1 MLDRICLGQVARK
14 HHTVLRDDKGQLLYE
29 HCLTRR
35 GFDGAYSILYER
47 SLPPRDAALRS
58 ASLAPTGDLVP
69 DASGERPS
77 LLSRRHFFGGR
88 VLAGSGGGD
97 HISTRRLL
105 FVNDD
110 VAVGICRPQRALPRY
125 FSNGDGDDLFFVHAG
140 RGTLETIFGPLRYGP
155 GDYLLIPRGTTY
167 RVVPDPASAA
177 DGGPGAASDPLWL
190 VIEGRSYMEIPPNF
204 RNPVGQLRMDAPYS
218 HRDFRR
224 PERLPGGSSPDFTP
238 GSYPILI
245 KRGGTYHEVVRDRDP
260 LDIAG
265 WDGAVY
271 PIALSIHDYQPK
283 TGRVHLPPTTF
294 STFVGGGFI
303 VCSFVPR
310 LVDFDENAIP
320 CPYPHSS
327 PDCDE
332 VLFYV
337 SGNFTSRRGVGP
349 TSLSFHPAGIPH
361 GPQPGAYEAS
371 IGKTRT
377 DELAVMLDTFK
388 PLLPTPEALAIEDGN
403 YHATWRA

>member
-1 MLDRICLGQVARK
+1 MLDRICVGKVPRK
-14 HHTVLRDDKGQLLYE
+14 HHTVLRDDQGKLLYE
-29 HCLTRR
+29 HCITRR
-35 GFDGAYSILYER
+35 GFDGPYSIVYER
-47 SLPPRDAALRS
+47 ALPPRDAALRS
-58 ASLAPTGDLVP
+58 PSLAPDGDLWP
-69 DASGERPS
+69 DAAGERAA
-77 LLSRRHFFGGR
+77 LLARRHFHGGK
-88 VLAGSGGGD
+88 VLSDARGGD
-97 HISTRRLL
+97 HIATRRLL

-110 VAVGICRPQRALPRY
+110 VAIGICRPLRAQGRY
-125 FSNGDGDDLFFVHAG
+125 FANGDADDLFFVHAG
-140 RGTLETIFGPLRYGP
+140 SGTLHTLFGPLRYQP
-155 GDYLLIPRGTTY
+155 GDYLLIPRGTIY
-167 RVVPDPASAA
+167 RVVPDAA
-177 DGGPGAASDPLWL
+177 VDATPPLWL
-190 VIEGRSYMEIPPNF
+190 VIEGRSYLEIPSNF
-204 RNPVGQLRMDAPYS
+204 RNPAGQLRMDAPYC

-224 PERLPGGSSPDFTP
+224 PERLPEPSGSDFAP
-238 GSYPILI
+238 GQYPIVI
-245 KRGGTYHEVVRDRDP
+245 KRGGTYHEVVRSTDP
-260 LDIAG
+260 MDIVG

-310 LVDFDENAIP
+310 VVDTDENAIP

-327 PDCDE
+327 VDCDE

-349 TSLSFHPAGIPH
+349 GSLSFHPAGIPH

-371 IGKTRT
+371 IGARRT
-377 DELAVMLDTFK
+377 DELAVMVDTFK
-388 PLLPTPEALAIEDGN
+388 PLLATPDALAVEDRS

>member
-1 MLDRICLGQVARK
+1 MLDRICMGKVPRK
-14 HHTVLRDDKGQLLYE
+14 HHTVLRDDQGKLIYE
-29 HCLTRR
+29 HCVTRR

-47 SLPPRDAALRS
+47 ALPPRDAALRS
-58 ASLAPTGDLVP
+58 PSLSPEGDLLP
-69 DASGERPS
+69 DQAGERAA
-77 LLSRRHFFGGR
+77 LLARRHFFGGR
-88 VLAGSGGGD
+88 VLADLRGGD
-97 HISTRRLL
+97 HIATRRML

-110 VAVGICRPQRALPRY
+110 VGVGICRPQSTLPRY
-125 FSNGDGDDLFFVHAG
+125 FSNGDADDLFFVQAG
-140 RGTLETIFGPLRYGP
+140 SGALQTIFGPLRYQP
-155 GDYLLIPRGTTY
+155 GDYLLIPRGTIY
-167 RVVPDPASAA
+167 RVVPDAA
-177 DGGPGAASDPLWL
+177 PPDAPPSLWL
-190 VIEGRSYMEIPPNF
+190 VIEGRSYLEIPPNF
-204 RNPVGQLRMDAPYS
+204 RNPVGQLRMDAPYC

-224 PERLPGGSSPDFTP
+224 PERLPDPSGSDFAP
-238 GSYPILI
+238 GQYPIVI
-245 KRGGTYHEVVRDRDP
+245 KRGGTYHEVLRATDP
-260 LDIAG
+260 MDIVG

-310 LVDFDENAIP
+310 VVDYDENAIP

-327 PDCDE
+327 VDCDE

-349 TSLSFHPAGIPH
+349 ASFSFHPAGIPH

-371 IGKTRT
+371 IGARRT
-377 DELAVMLDTFK
+377 DELAVMVDTFK
-388 PLLPTPEALAIEDGN
+388 PLLATADAVSVEDRN